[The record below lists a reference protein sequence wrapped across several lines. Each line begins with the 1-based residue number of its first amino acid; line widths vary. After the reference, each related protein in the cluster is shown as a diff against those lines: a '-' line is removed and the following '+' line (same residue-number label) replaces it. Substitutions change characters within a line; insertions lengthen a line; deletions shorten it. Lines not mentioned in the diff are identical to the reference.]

1 MGKGVRLSLGLNMG
15 PRGRHLS
22 VKHQTL
28 PRALRGAGV
37 IRIIMLLLGNVEGG
51 SARLLNPSSLHEKLH
66 ATHSLQFARV
76 NSLTFV

>member
-37 IRIIMLLLGNVEGG
+37 ESARIIMLLLGNVEGG
-51 SARLLNPSSLHEKLH
+51 SARLLNL
-66 ATHSLQFARV
+66 RV
-76 NSLTFV
+76 L